1 MDSSNCTSK
10 NTQKRARD
18 DAKARYEAEMTEQ
31 APKMLELAER
41 ALEAVQ
47 AMMALEAQ
55 MREKN
60 GNGCT
65 VFSCDD
71 GNTLED
77 AENAIC
83 NARYRAEQHIIMM
96 KRVKKKKTAEN
107 TTANKDP

>member
-31 APKMLELAER
+31 APKMLELAKR

-83 NARYRAEQHIIMM
+83 NARYHAEQHIM
-96 KRVKKKKTAEN
+96 KRVKKTAEN
-107 TTANKDP
+107 TAKDP

>member
-1 MDSSNCTSK
+1 
-10 NTQKRARD
+10 
-18 DAKARYEAEMTEQ
+18 
-31 APKMLELAER
+31 MLELAER

-60 GNGCT
+60 GDGC
-65 VFSCDD
+65 
-71 GNTLED
+71 NTLED

-83 NARYRAEQHIIMM
+83 NARYHAEQHIIMM
-96 KRVKKKKTAEN
+96 KRVKKKTAEN